1 MMHGATISVG
11 VLAVALISGCGKQTV
26 DDRWYTQ
33 AEVERGAVVFDDNC
47 ASCHGGN
54 AQGAFNWKKTLKDGS
69 YPPPPLNGTGHAWHH
84 SFGTLMGTISQGG
97 APMGGKMP
105 AFADELSR
113 DDQKAAIA
121 YFQSKWDKR
130 IYEAWSE
137 RSGL

>member
-1 MMHGATISVG
+1 MHVVAILVG

-26 DDRWYTQ
+26 EDRWFTQ
-33 AEVERGAVVFDDNC
+33 AQVERGAEVFEGNC
-47 ASCHGGN
+47 AGCHGSN
-54 AQGAFNWKKTLKDGS
+54 AQGALSWKKPLKDGS

-84 SFGTLMGTISQGG
+84 SLDTLMATINQGG
-97 APMGGKMP
+97 APLGGKMP
-105 AFADELSR
+105 AFAGRLST

-121 YFQSKWDKR
+121 FFQNKWEER